1 MTLATK
7 ISRKDRVARVGIGRK
22 GGVDLLPK
30 WFPEKA

>member
-7 ISRKDRVARVGIGRK
+7 ISLKDRVVRVGIGGK
-22 GGVDLLPK
+22 GGVGLLPK